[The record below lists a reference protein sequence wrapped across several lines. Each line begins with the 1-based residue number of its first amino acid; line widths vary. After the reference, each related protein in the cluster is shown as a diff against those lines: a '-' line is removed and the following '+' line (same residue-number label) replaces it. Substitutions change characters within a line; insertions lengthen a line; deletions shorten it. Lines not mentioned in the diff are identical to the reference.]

1 MENGS
6 HISFSVAAFFLQSLS
21 LKTYRMLNQVC
32 FVFFLTC
39 MLGIGNVVDSSTQV
53 AFLKLY
59 LEGDS
64 QAWNGI
70 SDGHLT

>member
-1 MENGS
+1 
-6 HISFSVAAFFLQSLS
+6 
-21 LKTYRMLNQVC
+21 MLNQVC
-32 FVFFLTC
+32 FVFFFLTC

-53 AFLKLY
+53 AFLKFY

-64 QAWNGI
+64 RAWNGI